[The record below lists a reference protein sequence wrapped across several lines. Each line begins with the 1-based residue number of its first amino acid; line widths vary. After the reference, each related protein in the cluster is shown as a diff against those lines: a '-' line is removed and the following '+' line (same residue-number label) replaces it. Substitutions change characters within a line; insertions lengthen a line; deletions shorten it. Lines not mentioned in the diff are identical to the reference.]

1 MRSSPLSQRGA
12 AFLTFVALLSAV
24 TILFVLGQAS
34 WQSRQLINSLQDVR
48 AARVMQAADAL
59 RAWYMI
65 NAAIIESPGFVAPTG
80 EGLLAAA
87 GVPAQWGLSA
97 GISST
102 QLVRGDIPYHAIAV
116 WAPTDDDE
124 QDPVFDPTTG
134 ELNLC
139 PNQELHCG
147 KRAAVRIDGYEIQAT
162 HYQNTVRNLRALALS
177 AQAFFHAKWLADPDH
192 NFSVNYFRGCDARG
206 SSLPCMDS
214 YEPLV
219 ESGLLEE
226 LGEPNSRA
234 YDAWGG
240 EVLATNGGPNNLQ
253 PPYRLALRAVTP
265 WGAVIN
271 VYAVQR
277 T

>member
-34 WQSRQLINSLQDVR
+34 WQSRQLINSFQDVR
-48 AARVMQAADAL
+48 AARVTQAAAAL
-59 RAWYMI
+59 RTWYAV
-65 NAAIIESPGFVAPTG
+65 NAAVIDSPSFMVPTG
-80 EGLLAAA
+80 EELLAAA

-97 GISST
+97 GITST

-124 QDPVFDPTTG
+124 QDPVFDVSTG

-139 PNQELHCG
+139 PDDEGHCG
-147 KRAAVRIDGYEIQAT
+147 TRAAARIDGYEIQAT
-162 HYQNTVRNLRALALS
+162 HYQNTVRDLRGLALS

-192 NFSVNYFRGCDARG
+192 NLSVNYFRGCDAPG
-206 SSLPCMDS
+206 SSLPCLDS
-214 YEPLV
+214 YEPLINA
-219 ESGLLEE
+219 GLLEE

-234 YDAWGG
+234 YDAWGS
-240 EVLATNGGPNNLQ
+240 EVLVTNGNPNDLQ

-277 T
+277 L